1 MLVLDIQLLVEI
13 LKHVVD
19 KRLLLD
25 ETSTDMAVRRI
36 FDVVMVMQ
44 DRLLGEDPSS
54 INYFEILLQ
63 YEVFS
68 SLLVS
73 LILLTVR

>member
-1 MLVLDIQLLVEI
+1 MVLDIQLLVEI